1 MRTQFKKQRSWIRWI
16 IPALSI
22 GCFFYFGFHS
32 WHGAFGLN
40 SAEALELRRVELT
53 ERLASLTERRHHLEH
68 KVRLLGD
75 GAVEADM
82 LDERARLLLN
92 LARED
97 EVVYFIR
104 QDN

>member
-1 MRTQFKKQRSWIRWI
+1 MRTQFKKQRSWIRWV
-16 IPALSI
+16 IPALSV
-22 GCFFYFGFHS
+22 GCFSYFGFHS
-32 WHGAFGLN
+32 WHGSFGLN

-53 ERLASLTERRHHLEH
+53 ERLESLTERRQLLEH

-82 LDERARLLLN
+82 LDERARLFLN
-92 LARED
+92 VARED

-104 QDN
+104 QD